1 MRQKI
6 YTTVAVLWCT
16 VFPAGKPL
24 VEVVVISPD
33 GTFMHAIAILTAMIG
48 LGIAAALLDP
58 KREQISDHPPLLRN

>member
-24 VEVVVISPD
+24 IEVVVASPD
-33 GTFMHAIAILTAMIG
+33 GTFMHAVAILAAMIG
-48 LGIAAALLDP
+48 LGIAAVLLDP
-58 KREQISDHPPLLRN
+58 KREQRSSHPPHLRN

>member
-6 YTTVAVLWCT
+6 YTIVAVLWCT

-24 VEVVVISPD
+24 LEVVVISPD
-33 GTFMHAIAILTAMIG
+33 GTFMHAVAIFAAMVG

-58 KREQISDHPPLLRN
+58 KREQRSAHPPLLRN